1 MKTLDEVITIF
12 EKACD
17 LDQRCEDCSGCL
29 AHDEGCPNDGA
40 NAVPDALHYLE
51 AYRQLSQGLVGENT
65 EIRPEGIYCKV
76 CGTRLDKDW
85 DDENLG

>member
-1 MKTLDEVITIF
+1 MKSLDEVIYIF

-40 NAVPDALHYLE
+40 EAVPDALHYLKE
-51 AYRQLSQGLVGENT
+51 LKDLQYMH
-65 EIRPEGIYCKV
+65 IPEGYCQPKI
-76 CGTRLDKDW
+76 GDKNDSRY
-85 DDENLG
+85 

>member
-1 MKTLDEVITIF
+1 MKTLDETIAMI
-12 EKACD
+12 ERHMKLYCAADYDKPC
-17 LDQRCEDCSGCL
+17 
-29 AHDEGCPNDGA
+29 
-40 NAVPDALHYLE
+40 LHYLN

-85 DDENLG
+85 DDEDVG